1 MKGGSDTPPV
11 KFNRSQDH
19 HELYLNLIRWE
30 LDDEME
36 NVREKLQNWS
46 KKRLI
51 ENGISLFDLIGKN
64 LFSHKFN
71 VFIVLVFCLIVA
83 NLIAKPCRT
92 MMQLSH

>member
-1 MKGGSDTPPV
+1 MCVFSLHIIMRGGTDSPPV

-64 LFSHKFN
+64 DGWLFGPVSYTHLTLPTKLE
-71 VFIVLVFCLIVA
+71 V
-83 NLIAKPCRT
+83 
-92 MMQLSH
+92 